1 MRSYRIIFHDDLIR
15 KRIKVTV
22 RLFSKNS
29 EHDIQPLEIL
39 LPPVFGF
46 FYFRDL
52 CGTFV
57 GTHWALLMATFVVI
71 LMPTFVVILMP
82 TFVIIL
88 RPTLVVTLMPIFVVI
103 LMATF
108 VVILMP
114 AFVRSHINN
123 AHIRSHIK
131 AYIRKI

>member
-46 FYFRDL
+46 FDLWDL

-57 GTHWALLMATFVVI
+57 GAHLAL
-71 LMPTFVVILMP
+71 
-82 TFVIIL
+82 
-88 RPTLVVTLMPIFVVI
+88 

>member
-1 MRSYRIIFHDDLIR
+1 MRSYPIIFHDDLIR

-46 FYFRDL
+46 FDLWDL

-57 GTHWALLMATFVVI
+57 GAHLALSMATFVVI
-71 LMPTFVVILMP
+71 LMPTFVV
-82 TFVIIL
+82 IL

-114 AFVRSHINN
+114 TFVVILMPTFVIILRPHW
-123 AHIRSHIK
+123 
-131 AYIRKI
+131 